1 MFQAS
6 REWLRINATLM
17 EMLLCLRQTCAS
29 EGVLEPETT
38 AACGRSRNL
47 DTWFATSHLT
57 TTTSRLTHGV
67 DICPWDS
74 NMRALQR
81 VRSGKLC
88 PKLASPAVGQAV
100 ARSRVSSANHLETSG
115 RLWRKRIILGI
126 VCTNKLQATLQVHAH
141 AANRA
146 PLCFCKILR
155 SLLLKL
161 S

>member
-1 MFQAS
+1 M
-6 REWLRINATLM
+6 ATNQ
-17 EMLLCLRQTCAS
+17 RHPHGDVIVPQTNMCI
-29 EGVLEPETT
+29 
-38 AACGRSRNL
+38 GRRAGARNHSSMWPL
-47 DTWFATSHLT
+47 SKSGHLVCHIPPDHNNE
-57 TTTSRLTHGV
+57 S
-67 DICPWDS
+67 PDS
-74 NMRALQR
+74 WCRYLPLGLKHAGSPTGQVR
-81 VRSGKLC
+81 RSGKLC